1 MKIRNPI
8 TGKMEDTSKAK
19 VLPSEE
25 VPIMPKP
32 KKPKKKTKSKKPSK
46 PESLLPKKM
55 GGGKVLYKKHGGKV
69 IKETTSGDDLISSC
83 YD

>member
-25 VPIMPKP
+25 VKIMEPP
-32 KKPKKKTKSKKPSK
+32 KKPKKKKP
-46 PESLLPKKM
+46 LKKM
-55 GGGKVLYKKHGGKV
+55 GGGKVKGYKKGGS
-69 IKETTSGDDLISSC
+69 ITYRMSGGQVTGNS

>member
-25 VPIMPKP
+25 VKIMEPP
-32 KKPKKKTKSKKPSK
+32 KKPKVKGNFKCKRKPK
-46 PESLLPKKM
+46 
-55 GGGKVLYKKHGGKV
+55 
-69 IKETTSGDDLISSC
+69 
-83 YD
+83 

>member
-25 VPIMPKP
+25 VKIMKPPKIF
-32 KKPKKKTKSKKPSK
+32 
-46 PESLLPKKM
+46 
-55 GGGKVLYKKHGGKV
+55 HFV
-69 IKETTSGDDLISSC
+69 ISIEQKEILIVKYDLRT
-83 YD
+83 